1 MTAAVLFSVLLHQPL
16 HHVLHCQRNNKPSDP
31 YKWIG
36 GQTANHA
43 ALELVVGLEPTTCSL
58 RMSCST
64 NWAILANINFLSVYP
79 IRRRVALTATHH
91 LLIYGQKYSRLAR
104 LSLSQFSLFL
114 PFASSLHLP
123 LAAVACSA
131 NELLYQLS
139 HTSTSDLSII
149 HQNHT
154 FVNINSSIFLKFCVV
169 LQ

>member
-1 MTAAVLFSVLLHQPL
+1 MDRRANCRPRCYGADSRTRTDDLLITNELLYQLSHISIFSFFIA
-16 HHVLHCQRNNKPSDP
+16 
-31 YKWIG
+31 Y
-36 GQTANHA
+36 
-43 ALELVVGLEPTTCSL
+43 
-58 RMSCST
+58 M
-64 NWAILANINFLSVYP
+64 
-79 IRRRVALTATHH
+79 IRRRIALLTTHD

-139 HTSTSDLSII
+139 HISTSDLSII

-154 FVNINSSIFLKFCVV
+154 FVNINSRFFSKLCKIHIK
-169 LQ
+169 

>member
-1 MTAAVLFSVLLHQPL
+1 AYL
-16 HHVLHCQRNNKPSDP
+16 
-31 YKWIG
+31 
-36 GQTANHA
+36 
-43 ALELVVGLEPTTCSL
+43 
-58 RMSCST
+58 
-64 NWAILANINFLSVYP
+64 
-79 IRRRVALTATHH
+79 IRRRVALSTTHD

-139 HTSTSDLSII
+139 HISTSDLSII

-154 FVNINSSIFLKFCVV
+154 FVNINSRFFSKLFVV

>member
-1 MTAAVLFSVLLHQPL
+1 MDRRANSKPRCDGADSRTRTDDLLITNELLYQLSHISIFNFNFSLY
-16 HHVLHCQRNNKPSDP
+16 DP
-31 YKWIG
+31 PHI
-36 GQTANHA
+36 
-43 ALELVVGLEPTTCSL
+43 
-58 RMSCST
+58 
-64 NWAILANINFLSVYP
+64 
-79 IRRRVALTATHH
+79 ALTTTHD

-139 HTSTSDLSII
+139 HISISDLSII

-154 FVNINSSIFLKFCVV
+154 FVNINSRFFSKLCKIPIK
-169 LQ
+169 